1 MNALARLRFK
11 IVTSFLIAGLGAL
24 MFVRLATIAPI
35 SGATL
40 IWFLAPV
47 LFIVAGTWRAVI
59 FLKAA
64 RGFAKS

>member
-11 IVTSFLIAGLGAL
+11 IVTSFLIAGLGVL
-24 MFVRLATIAPI
+24 MVLRLATSEPM

-40 IWFLAPV
+40 IAFVAPI
-47 LFIVAGTWRAVI
+47 LFVVAGVWRAII
-59 FLKAA
+59 FLKAV